1 MSSVYKQSRR
11 KNGKQVRARNY
22 TGKYKCPLSGVWK
35 TVALGVTDKRVAEKK
50 LADLIRS
57 LEEEAVG
64 LAPPKLLRESATRPI
79 AEHIGEFIDDLRMK
93 NRSREHYRRVEQRL
107 GILCREC
114 DWNFIRDVTADSFQ
128 TWRTRQDKA
137 AKTLN
142 GFLSA
147 ARSFVTWMERA
158 GRVAANPLRTVEA
171 VDTRGRETFERR
183 ALTSDEVRRLLEV
196 AGPRLVVYL
205 AAVHTGLRHGELRSL
220 KWGDVHLDAP
230 APFIV
235 VRASTS
241 KNRKKATI
249 WLVDELADELR
260 RHRPAVVD
268 EGAKVFDRL
277 VPSRSTWAEDFRRAG
292 IERDN
297 ARGRADFHA
306 LRHTLASN
314 LAARGVPMR
323 FAMEHMR
330 HSDIK
335 LTSKVYT
342 DASTLP
348 IAEAVDTLPRYL
360 SDPDESGGA
369 HIGAQTQD
377 AGCHVLSP
385 TGTDGVAMDAD
396 VNPLAQRN
404 RTCHGTSCLSQSNA
418 GNKVEPGGIE
428 PTENGGSEDG
438 SGGGAHIGAQETR
451 PDDGDEHLRKLLRH
465 WPGLPDDQKAIVAD
479 MVRDVARGWSDD

>member
-64 LAPPKLLRESATRPI
+64 LAPPKLLRESAMRPI
-79 AEHIGEFIDDLRMK
+79 AEHVGEFIDDLRMK
-93 NRSREHYRRVEQRL
+93 NRSRGHYRRVEQRL

-114 DWNFIRDVTADSFQ
+114 EWNYIRDVTADSFQ
-128 TWRTRQDKA
+128 TWRARQDKS

-142 GFLSA
+142 DFRSA
-147 ARSFVTWMERA
+147 ARSFMTWMSKA
-158 GRVAANPLRTVEA
+158 GRCKANTLQGVEA
-171 VDTRGRETFERR
+171 VDTRGRETFARR
-183 ALTSDEVRRLLEV
+183 SLTKDEVRRLLAVSE
-196 AGPRLVVYL
+196 GRRVVYL
-205 AAVHTGLRHGELRSL
+205 TALHTGLRHGELRSL
-220 KWGDVHLDAP
+220 KWGDIRLDGP
-230 APFIV
+230 APFIK
-235 VRASTS
+235 VRALNA
-241 KNRKKATI
+241 KNRKSETI
-249 WLVDELADELR
+249 WLVDELAAELKKL
-260 RHRPAVVD
+260 RPVLVD
-268 EGAKVFDRL
+268 DGVRVFERA
-277 VPSRSTWAEDFRRAG
+277 VPSHKTWRADYERAG

-297 ARGRADFHA
+297 SRGRADFHA
-306 LRHTLASN
+306 LRHTLATN
-314 LAARGVPMR
+314 LAAQGVPMR
-323 FAMEHMR
+323 LAMAHMR

-335 LTSKVYT
+335 LTSKIYT
-342 DASTLP
+342 DVSALP
-348 IAEAVDTLPRYL
+348 IAEAVDALPRYL
-360 SDPDESGGA
+360 DSPDESGGA
-369 HIGAQTQD
+369 HIGAQAQD

-385 TGTDGVAMDAD
+385 TGTDGVAMNAD

-404 RTCHGTSCLSQSNA
+404 RTCHGTSCLGQSNA